1 MSAAVIRTGTGDGQK
16 KTRAHYRR
24 GFGEIYGS
32 SLLSSRSILCGCI
45 GAGSLVD
52 ARSSFVFL
60 AQLFNQAAGDKIL
73 KLLVSA
79 QAEHLLT
86 AAHRVADLEIGE
98 NALEEIVEAEHLFLS
113 KDIAKFIGDMV
124 GKAT

>member
-1 MSAAVIRTGTGDGQK
+1 MTAAVIKTVTGDGQK

-24 GFGEIYGS
+24 GFGEIYDS

-52 ARSSFVFL
+52 TRSSFVFL
-60 AQLFNQAAGDKIL
+60 AQLFNQAAGHEIL
-73 KLLVSA
+73 KFLVSA
-79 QAEHLLT
+79 QAEHFLA
-86 AAHRVADLEIGE
+86 AAHRVANLEIGE
-98 NALEEIVEAEHLFLS
+98 NALEEIVEAEHLFLG
-113 KDIAKFIGDMV
+113 KDIAKLIGDMV